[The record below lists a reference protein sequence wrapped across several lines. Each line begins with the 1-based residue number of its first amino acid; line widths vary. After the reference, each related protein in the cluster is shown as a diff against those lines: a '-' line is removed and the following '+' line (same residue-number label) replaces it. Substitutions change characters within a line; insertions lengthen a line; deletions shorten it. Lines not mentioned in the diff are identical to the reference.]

1 MKASKKEFEPYA
13 NEADVVIIGKLMIE
27 NRLDRI
33 TLAGDVDLTLDRA
46 GLARA
51 RELHQLLGA
60 IVARLEASAL
70 PEALAPPQ
78 VKTVK
83 NPFAG

>member
-1 MKASKKEFEPYA
+1 MTSDINFDPYA

-33 TLAGDVDLTLDRA
+33 TLSGDVDLAFDRS
-46 GLARA
+46 GLAKA
-51 RELHQLLGA
+51 RDLHQLLGA
-60 IVARLEASAL
+60 IVARLEAAAL
-70 PEALAPPQ
+70 PDALPAPDIQ
-78 VKTVK
+78 TVK

>member
-1 MKASKKEFEPYA
+1 MTSDTCFDPYA

-33 TLAGDVDLTLDRA
+33 TLSGDVDLTFDQP
-46 GLARA
+46 GLAKA
-51 RELHQLLGA
+51 RDLHQLLGA
-60 IVARLEASAL
+60 IVARLEQAAL
-70 PEALAPPQ
+70 PDALPAPGVQ
-78 VKTVK
+78 TVK